1 MKKNS
6 LPPLK
11 THTVT
16 LDDGTTA
23 TIEIGS
29 GNVFADLGFENA
41 EEMQF
46 KAGLIHEILQI
57 IKARRLTQT
66 QAAKIIGMD
75 QPTLSKMLRGQ
86 FLSLSVERLFEILNR
101 LGRRVEVRVIAP
113 ADEDERA
120 RTLLVA

>member
-1 MKKNS
+1 MRKQS
-6 LPPLK
+6 LPQLE

-29 GNVFADLGFENA
+29 GNIFADLGFENA

-46 KAGLIHEILQI
+46 KAGLIYEIDQI
-57 IKARRLTQT
+57 IRTRRMTQT

-101 LGRRVEVRVIAP
+101 LGRRVEVHIIATE
-113 ADEDERA
+113 DESERA